1 MSITGESALVDRLE
15 GRDCG
20 AGGRPGSMGLW
31 TGGKRLRDARRK
43 GAKEAGEKGERYCF
57 KGFSAMIFMFFHSVQ
72 DNFISMIGHSVYAQ
86 L

>member
-1 MSITGESALVDRLE
+1 MSITGESALVDKLE

-43 GAKEAGEKGERYCF
+43 GAKEAGEKGERQKENTAGRGDPDKYES
-57 KGFSAMIFMFFHSVQ
+57 KEPMSTRRPRTETRRSK
-72 DNFISMIGHSVYAQ
+72 
-86 L
+86 